1 MHRWPLRVQPNLVVR
16 NVVMLSGDV
25 TGAGSRASHTH
36 ARNVVSGGPEEMGSV
51 ALIMRVMPE
60 SPDVD
65 MEDLKTRLRA
75 EIKGLQDVRE
85 EPIGFGLKALKIA
98 VVVSDA
104 AGESDAVEA
113 EVSSLDGVE
122 RAEIIDLTLT

>member
-1 MHRWPLRVQPNLVVR
+1 M
-16 NVVMLSGDV
+16 
-25 TGAGSRASHTH
+25 
-36 ARNVVSGGPEEMGSV
+36 GGPEEMGNV
-51 ALIMRVMPE
+51 ALILRVMPE

-65 MEDLKTRLRA
+65 MEDLKIRLRA
-75 EIKGLQDVRE
+75 EIKGLQDIRE

-113 EVSSLDGVE
+113 EISALDGVE
-122 RAEIIDLTLT
+122 RAEIIELTLT